1 MSMPFLPFRRPI
13 SFPPSGRVLQKEEFV
28 QEGRLRRPRNNG
40 GKRSAGLYFGFLN
53 ADLDDA

>member
-1 MSMPFLPFRRPI
+1 MPFLPFRRPI